1 MSHNNS
7 SRQNRRH
14 ALAIV
19 NNIGQ
24 SRLFKGTNN
33 KNNAEPAKHYLRT
46 ILKDYRLYLLLL
58 PMIIWYAVWYYQPIG
73 GLLIAFKY
81 YQPNLGVMGSDFVG
95 FANIRALVDG
105 NFSGQFWR
113 AFRNTF
119 VINVY
124 GLIFGFPIPIVLA
137 IFFSEIRNTAYRN
150 IVQTLS
156 YLPHFLSEVT
166 ITGLVLT
173 LLYNGEVSTGVIAQ
187 LFMDLGLIEESTRII
202 QDANYFRPMFIIT
215 GIWKEAGYSSIV
227 YFAAVMGISPVLY
240 EAIKVDGGNKLQEL
254 RYITLPGIAPT
265 LTIMIVLRIGRML
278 SVGFERVILL
288 YNANTY
294 ETADVLSTFVLRFGL
309 ESGNQAIGASADIF
323 NSVIGF
329 MLVIGANYISR
340 EISES
345 SLW

>member
-1 MSHNNS
+1 MKSKNDAE
-7 SRQNRRH
+7 QNRSY
-14 ALAIV
+14 V
-19 NNIGQ
+19 
-24 SRLFKGTNN
+24 
-33 KNNAEPAKHYLRT
+33 RT
-46 ILKDYRLYLLLL
+46 IIMDYRLYLLLL
-58 PMIIWYAVWYYQPIG
+58 PILIWYILWFYKPIA

-81 YQPNLGVMGSDFVG
+81 YQPNLGVMDSDFVG
-95 FANIRALVDG
+95 FSNIVSLVDG
-105 NFSGQFWR
+105 NFASQFWR

-124 GLIFGFPIPIVLA
+124 GLIFGFPIPILLA
-137 IFFSEIRNTAYRN
+137 IAFSEIRNTAYRN

-173 LLYNGEVSTGVIAQ
+173 LLYNGEVTTGILAK
-187 LFMDLGLIEESTRII
+187 LLMDLGLIDTTARIV
-202 QDANYFRPMFIIT
+202 QTADYFRPMYIIT

-227 YFAAVMGISPVLY
+227 YFAAVMGISPILY
-240 EAIKVDGGNKLQEL
+240 EALKVDGGNKLQEL
-254 RYITLPGIAPT
+254 RYVTLPGMAPT
-265 LTIMIVLRIGRML
+265 LIIMIVLRIGQML
-278 SVGFERVILL
+278 SVGYERVILL

-294 ETADVLSTFVLRFGL
+294 ETADVLSTFVLRIGL
-309 ESGNQAIGASADIF
+309 ESGNQSMGASADLF
-323 NSVIGF
+323 NSLIGF